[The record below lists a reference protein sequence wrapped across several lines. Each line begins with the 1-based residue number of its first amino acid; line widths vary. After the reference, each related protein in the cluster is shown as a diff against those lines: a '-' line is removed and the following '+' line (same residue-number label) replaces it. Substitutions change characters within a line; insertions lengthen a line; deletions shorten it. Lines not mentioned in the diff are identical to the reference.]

1 MLTLEEKVSILNELT
16 SREKENNRIKKLEH
30 EELKKQS
37 EVMN

>member
-1 MLTLEEKVSILNELT
+1 MQTLEEKVSIMNELT
-16 SREKENNRIKKLEH
+16 SREKENNRIKKLEY

>member
-1 MLTLEEKVSILNELT
+1 MQTLEEKVSILNELT

>member
-1 MLTLEEKVSILNELT
+1 MQTLEEKVSILNELT
-16 SREKENNRIKKLEH
+16 SREKENNRIKKLEY